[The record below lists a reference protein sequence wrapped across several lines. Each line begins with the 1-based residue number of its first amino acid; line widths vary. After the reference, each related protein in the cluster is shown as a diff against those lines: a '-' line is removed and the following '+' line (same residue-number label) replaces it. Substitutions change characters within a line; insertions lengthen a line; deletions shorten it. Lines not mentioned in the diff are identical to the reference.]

1 MYIDPGSGSL
11 ILQVLGAALIAVLA
25 TASSAKQWVKG
36 VVHRITRRDRAD

>member
-25 TASSAKQWVKG
+25 SFSSAKQWVKG
-36 VVHRITRRDRAD
+36 LVHRVTRRGKAD